1 MKRGTDVFEELAAA
15 QGPTPKLGKL
25 VKQAA
30 DLARKMREHEEA
42 LEKLSGEFR
51 AITERTL
58 PEEMA
63 LSGCERFTGKDGSII
78 EIKDFINGSVP
89 KDEERRNKAFD
100 WLKKNG
106 AEDLIRL
113 AVAFN
118 LDPSQK
124 KAQKAVIAFAKK
136 SGLTYDAAFKVHPQS
151 LYAFVRERLDSGE
164 QVPVDT
170 LGLYV
175 GKVAKITLP
184 SGKIKGPKKAKR
196 GEQ

>member
-1 MKRGTDVFEELAAA
+1 MRKGTDVFEELAAA

-25 VKQAA
+25 VHEATA
-30 DLARKMREHEEA
+30 IARRLRAMEEELAELSSKFRE
-42 LEKLSGEFR
+42 
-51 AITERTL
+51 ITERKL

-63 LSGCERFTGKDGSII
+63 ASGCERFEGKDGSVI
-78 EIKDFINGSVP
+78 EIKDFINGSIP
-89 KDEERRNKAFD
+89 KDEDRRTKAFD
-100 WLKKNG
+100 WLTKNG

-113 AVAFN
+113 SVAFN

-124 KAQKAVIAFAKK
+124 KAQKAVLAFAKK
-136 SGLTYDAAFKVHPQS
+136 SGLTYDAAHKVHPQS
-151 LYAFVRERLDSGE
+151 LYAFVRERLESGE

-184 SGKIKGPKKAKR
+184 SGKVKGPKKAKR